1 MNIIYLIGSYVL
13 WAIYIFAV
21 ILLLLAGVC
30 MLVTGIK
37 GIIKLIKEE
46 ED

>member
-13 WAIYIFAV
+13 VAIYIFTV
-21 ILLLLAGVC
+21 ILLFLVGVC
-30 MLVTGIK
+30 LLVAGIK

-46 ED
+46 D